1 VLNDAP
7 NWVAATAAGNY
18 GASLWVR
25 SDTPGATLKLKLQ
38 EFRKDTGALVG
49 AASSVITLTTAWQ
62 QISVRYAPLAPGAS
76 TLDYKAYV
84 ANAAPGIC
92 FDADDAAIAFDPA
105 PAASLNVAP
114 TAGVAPLVVRAD
126 ASASTAPGRI
136 FALERAPRLHSD
148 GRRDLHGVGALQRR

>member
-1 VLNDAP
+1 
-7 NWVAATAAGNY
+7 
-18 GASLWVR
+18 VR

-84 ANAAPGIC
+84 ANANSPEQAARYAEYLTFLDGAPEWHDGEVVSS
-92 FDADDAAIAFDPA
+92 FPA
-105 PAASLNVAP
+105 
-114 TAGVAPLVVRAD
+114 
-126 ASASTAPGRI
+126 
-136 FALERAPRLHSD
+136 
-148 GRRDLHGVGALQRR
+148 